1 MVSTAACAA
10 AKSTADGWAV
20 VVAVRHVA
28 VAASET
34 REVDVCTTAGESKSV
49 SVGRKWAS
57 PCARSAQIKDAA
69 SVHQESLIR

>member
-1 MVSTAACAA
+1 MVSTVACVA

-20 VVAVRHVA
+20 VVGVRHVA
-28 VAASET
+28 AAASET

-49 SVGRKWAS
+49 SVRRKWAS
-57 PCARSAQIKDAA
+57 PCVRSAQIKDAA